1 METIVIQ
8 STNKTTSKYLK
19 KLLKEMDGIESV
31 STLSTTNKEDIAM
44 INAINKGRK
53 SDYIDT
59 EIFLKKLK
67 GK

>member
-1 METIVIQ
+1 
-8 STNKTTSKYLK
+8 
-19 KLLKEMDGIESV
+19 MDRIESV
-31 STLSTTNKEDIAM
+31 STLSTSDKEGNAM